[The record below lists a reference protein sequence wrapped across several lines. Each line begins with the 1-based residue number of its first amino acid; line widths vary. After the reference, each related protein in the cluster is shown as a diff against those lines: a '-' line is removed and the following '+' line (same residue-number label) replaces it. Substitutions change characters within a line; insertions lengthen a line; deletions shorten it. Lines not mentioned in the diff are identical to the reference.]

1 MFVDKIIVFVLL
13 ILVISNFVKYLVDFF
28 NDNKIK
34 SDSYLYLYIIILP
47 TICISLIIFNQIFY
61 KNKKIEK
68 DFSIVH
74 PASL

>member
-1 MFVDKIIVFVLL
+1 MLANKIIVFVLL
-13 ILVISNFVKYLVDFF
+13 TLIISNFVKYLVDFLN
-28 NDNKIK
+28 NDKIK